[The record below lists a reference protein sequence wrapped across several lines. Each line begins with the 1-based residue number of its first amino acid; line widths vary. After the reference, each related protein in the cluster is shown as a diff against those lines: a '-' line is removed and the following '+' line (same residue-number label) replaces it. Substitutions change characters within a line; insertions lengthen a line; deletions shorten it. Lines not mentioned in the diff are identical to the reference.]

1 MVFQR
6 IISRFPG
13 RSRISGLS
21 QRLFPPNCNASVKFS
36 GQSPTPLSQVRQKRD
51 LFSGTLENYQGPIR
65 VRHNAMPR
73 FLGNLGMKLGFAQEI
88 SLPGSLRFANSIHS
102 VGPEEF
108 ERGVGNRPV
117 DTEKNS
123 GIFERS
129 NQRLDDIN
137 RRQAPFEPRPLTG
150 FPEFLTRKFADPN
163 NIQVP
168 DETGRDGRPFLRGF
182 GLSESG
188 RNMNFV
194 RGIMRDNENY
204 RSGLEQNADIVH
216 IKIMRNNTFV
226 TVTDSKGNKKMGASA
241 GCLAEMKGGPK
252 VSKYSAE
259 ATAEHVGRVA
269 KSMGLKSVVMKVN
282 GFTFF
287 KKKKLAIL
295 SFRDG
300 YTNSRSDRNP
310 IVYIED
316 TTRKPHNGCRLK
328 KQRRV

>member
-1 MVFQR
+1 MHAFAG
-6 IISRFPG
+6 S
-13 RSRISGLS
+13 
-21 QRLFPPNCNASVKFS
+21 
-36 GQSPTPLSQVRQKRD
+36 
-51 LFSGTLENYQGPIR
+51 LENNGASTR
-65 VRHNAMPR
+65 VLRNVMPS
-73 FLGNLGMKLGFAQEI
+73 FLGKNGFAQPN
-88 SLPGSLRFANSIHS
+88 SLSSSLKFASSIHS
-102 VGPEEF
+102 VGRKEF
-108 ERGVGNRPV
+108 ERGNGNGPI
-117 DTEKNS
+117 DTESNT
-123 GIFERS
+123 GFFEGLSR
-129 NQRLDDIN
+129 RLEDIN
-137 RRQAPFEPRPLTG
+137 RRPPPVDMGRNTG
-150 FPEFLTRKFADPN
+150 YFDSLSRRTTD
-163 NIQVP
+163 I
-168 DETGRDGRPFLRGF
+168 GRTQSPAEAGREDRPFGRGF
-182 GLSESG
+182 GSSEFG
-188 RNMNFV
+188 RNTNFV
-194 RGIMRDNENY
+194 RGTMRDNFNDNY
-204 RSGLEQNADIVH
+204 RSGLEQNADVVH

-241 GCLAEMKGGPK
+241 GSLAEMKGGPK

-316 TTRKPHNGCRLK
+316 TTRKPHNGCRLR

>member
-1 MVFQR
+1 
-6 IISRFPG
+6 
-13 RSRISGLS
+13 
-21 QRLFPPNCNASVKFS
+21 
-36 GQSPTPLSQVRQKRD
+36 
-51 LFSGTLENYQGPIR
+51 
-65 VRHNAMPR
+65 MPS
-73 FLGNLGMKLGFAQEI
+73 FVGKTGFARANSVSS
-88 SLPGSLRFANSIHS
+88 SLKFASSIHS
-102 VGPEEF
+102 VGRKEF
-108 ERGVGNRPV
+108 ERGMDNGPV
-117 DTEKNS
+117 DTERNAGS
-123 GIFERS
+123 FEGS
-129 NQRLDDIN
+129 NRRLDDMN
-137 RRQAPFEPRPLTG
+137 RRQPPVDMGRNTGYFESLSRRMTDIDRNRAPAE
-150 FPEFLTRKFADPN
+150 N
-163 NIQVP
+163 
-168 DETGRDGRPFLRGF
+168 GRDVRPFGRGF
-182 GLSESG
+182 GSFESG

-194 RGIMRDNENY
+194 RGIMRDNPNENY
-204 RSGLEQNADIVH
+204 RHGLEKNADIVH

-310 IVYIED
+310 IVYTED
-316 TTRKPHNGCRLK
+316 TTRKPHNGCRLR